1 MTTGTLLSRTQEH
14 WQSTLLM
21 SPHRKHC
28 TSDWCIFLIPFHS
41 NLNFQFIFP
50 VSISSLCFY
59 FPFPV
64 SSCRFIFIFC
74 FRYAHLDLTD
84 TPNYHVLS
92 AVKDTLIRLVTNFG
106 PSCHLILFGVGWG
119 GILYMWWLNHQTYQ
133 VALLYTYV
141 YKMFSSLQ
149 LPSIALME
157 HFVWLMDPW
166 RVLAEWKFASMECG
180 EECVV
185 VTWVAM
191 MPESCADNWDM
202 MSTQV
207 SSFGKKS

>member
-1 MTTGTLLSRTQEH
+1 MTYNVSHTMTTGTLLSRIQEH

-28 TSDWCIFLIPFHS
+28 TSDWCIFWFRFVPI
-41 NLNFQFIFP
+41 
-50 VSISSLCFY
+50 SISSFY
-59 FPFPV
+59 FQFV
-64 SSCRFIFIFC
+64 FLLSISSFQ
-74 FRYAHLDLTD
+74 
-84 TPNYHVLS
+84 LS
-92 AVKDTLIRLVTNFG
+92 FHFHFLLSICPLGSNWHSKLSCVECCKDTLIRLVTNFG

-166 RVLAEWKFASMECG
+166 RVLAE
-180 EECVV
+180 
-185 VTWVAM
+185 
-191 MPESCADNWDM
+191 
-202 MSTQV
+202 
-207 SSFGKKS
+207 